1 MWRGREGGLTF
12 WRVVGGIQEW
22 MWRGREG
29 GLLLGRGIPFLTVFL
44 FAFPLSLSFFGP
56 IIKGQSNTKKFKS
69 GKKYSNKLRTSYS
82 AGGLSRTDAYPLAEK
97 GRGARSGRLG
107 QYEYRK
113 SVRGPMH
120 FLLKFFGR
128 APIWSSIEA
137 VEYRGTTVSPPYM
150 VILYPVNS
158 QLRYLVITTL
168 DSIYGKKIHRYG
180 TH

>member
-1 MWRGREGGLTF
+1 MAYRNGCGEDGREGYSLEGESPSMMTLGNAPSGSDTRTALSYF
-12 WRVVGGIQEW
+12 AIISFFSSIVV
-22 MWRGREG
+22 
-29 GLLLGRGIPFLTVFL
+29 LTVFL

-107 QYEYRK
+107 LVEYRK

-120 FLLKFFGR
+120 LLLKFFGR

-137 VEYRGTTVSPPYM
+137 VEYRGTTV
-150 VILYPVNS
+150 IL
-158 QLRYLVITTL
+158 RI
-168 DSIYGKKIHRYG
+168 RA
-180 TH
+180 